1 MQKFELTSTMVKT
14 LKGAPL
20 SVLMLL
26 LLARQPVSAQYL
38 ERESGYS
45 DKAVNSALL
54 YLADHGLITRNGRYA
69 WQIAAGVKVLP
80 LMNLIDEPEEGPET
94 VDVCA
99 QTSEPEPEEIEDYS
113 DDLPEAV
120 ENTDKSDSFCGTR
133 RNSESEKF
141 RLPVSSSG
149 SSLNLVNPELELKPP
164 LPVLDARDSEKFRV
178 DENLAA
184 CDSAGIHEPKR
195 SAISRMERVTSKLI
209 RYHTQTAPNIPLA
222 IYRIEKGWKIR
233 AGWMDSYGAPA
244 EIIDVATEV
253 QEPELPA
260 ETVNAWEEALVIL
273 EKQFRKVEFNTWIRP
288 LLLMDY
294 DGGMYRL
301 QIGNRCG
308 AEWLEKHALQAIEAA
323 LRSSVQIIVGG

>member
-94 VDVCA
+94 VDVSA
-99 QTSEPEPEEIEDYS
+99 QTSEQEPAEIEDSS
-113 DDLPEAV
+113 DDLPETV

-149 SSLNLVNPELELKPP
+149 SSLNLLKPELEIEPP
-164 LPVLDARDSEKFRV
+164 LPVLDVRDSEKFRV
-178 DENLAA
+178 DGNLAA
-184 CDSAGIHEPKR
+184 CDIAGIHEPKR
-195 SAISRMERVTSKLI
+195 SAISRMKHVTPKLV

-222 IYRIEKGWKIR
+222 IYRIEKGWKIKP
-233 AGWMDSYGAPA
+233 GWVDVGGPAA
-244 EIIDVATEV
+244 EIIDVAPEI

-260 ETVNAWEEALVIL
+260 EIINAWGDALIVL
-273 EKQFRKVEFNTWIRP
+273 KKQFRKVDFDTWIRP